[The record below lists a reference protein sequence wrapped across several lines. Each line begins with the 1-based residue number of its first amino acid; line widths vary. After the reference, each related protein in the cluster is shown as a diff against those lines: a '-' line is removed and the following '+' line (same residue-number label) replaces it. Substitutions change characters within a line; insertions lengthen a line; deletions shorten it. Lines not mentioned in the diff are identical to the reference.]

1 MVREFAEVE
10 IKEQA
15 KDWDKEHKF
24 PWEVIR
30 QLSKLGLMG
39 MILPKE
45 YGGAGADPISYI
57 LAIEEL
63 SKCCASVGV
72 TVAVHNSMACYPIY
86 TWGSAQQKKKYLPE
100 LASGKKLGAF
110 ALTEPGAG
118 SDASGLR
125 TTAKLDGDSW
135 VLDGTKHFITN
146 GNYADLIVVL
156 AMTDRSKGHRGIST
170 FLVEKDAPGFSIGKV
185 EDKLGLN
192 AAGNCELF
200 FDECRIP
207 RENLLGVENKGY
219 GMAMF
224 ILDFS
229 RIGIAAQALGIAER
243 ALEESLKYSKE
254 REQFGRPIGKFQ
266 TVQNMLTDMA
276 TRIEAAR
283 WLTYRAAYQKMQG
296 GRFSKEASMAKLYAS
311 ETAMWV
317 TTKAIQI
324 HGGYGYMKDY
334 PIERL
339 FRDAKVTEIY
349 EGTSEIQRVVIANN
363 ILK

>member
-1 MVREFAEVE
+1 
-10 IKEQA
+10 
-15 KDWDKEHKF
+15 
-24 PWEVIR
+24 
-30 QLSKLGLMG
+30 
-39 MILPKE
+39 
-45 YGGAGADPISYI
+45 
-57 LAIEEL
+57 
-63 SKCCASVGV
+63 
-72 TVAVHNSMACYPIY
+72 
-86 TWGSAQQKKKYLPE
+86 
-100 LASGKKLGAF
+100 
-110 ALTEPGAG
+110 
-118 SDASGLR
+118 
-125 TTAKLDGDSW
+125 
-135 VLDGTKHFITN
+135 LDGTKHFITN